1 MENKKYLIENDTDA
15 VWTDPSSG
23 SAGAQKYANQ
33 TSTISGGGRSSYYPV
48 SASSLRYIQQYHADG
63 ISGYVSNY
71 TVREL
76 ERIFLGSN
84 INAQDVYDDRQTYEQ
99 LGDRQIEEQNAASN
113 YYTNV
118 YLPASAANQ
127 QQVDYYLSIGSP
139 AALLAAA
146 QLIVDW
152 FTSTENLEYQRLTNI
167 YLATSDERSRLL
179 DRMNYRL
186 LTGSNPA
193 RGYDPYQLD
202 DPTVA
207 EQRRKREE
215 ERRQRERE
223 EMIDRQIAELAKDN
237 ERLKNQQTART
248 LSTIIGLGF
257 DVATAVALINI
268 FAGPADEAA
277 IIAGKIGTQE
287 MIERLFAEGGKKAVQ
302 NVVNQL
308 PKQLADDA
316 AMATSQLMLK
326 GPKGPIR
333 DALVK
338 NLDDA
343 VLKGDANV
351 VKNLINQ
358 ADDLLY
364 GTAKSVPKVPKS
376 PPVPKPQPYRIDPRR
391 SNPSNFSSTPRNMS
405 NSYEPEGKLL
415 SEDRKFKIL
424 KEIKKPYKVKEAP
437 KKYKMNFAGKYSPQ
451 NTPDK
456 TASQITDDLVAS
468 GNAKGQKW
476 RHKDK
481 LWQGYET
488 TERFNVIYDKVG
500 HGDQAWNMI
509 VNENNKKRG
518 WRDRKIQED
527 LNMIAH
533 ERALYEQSI
542 QEQETLQADKDPLF
556 KKVSKKLKKDID
568 YPDKPSKSG
577 FPDGPPP
584 QTLGGYH
591 PDFVNGEKVS
601 NYYNK
606 LDPISADS
614 MPPTGNPH
622 IDSKVERMKSMK
634 KERDLKY
641 DVKGKKTLK
650 QFKK

>member
-1 MENKKYLIENDTDA
+1 
-15 VWTDPSSG
+15 
-23 SAGAQKYANQ
+23 
-33 TSTISGGGRSSYYPV
+33 
-48 SASSLRYIQQYHADG
+48 
-63 ISGYVSNY
+63 
-71 TVREL
+71 
-76 ERIFLGSN
+76 
-84 INAQDVYDDRQTYEQ
+84 
-99 LGDRQIEEQNAASN
+99 
-113 YYTNV
+113 
-118 YLPASAANQ
+118 
-127 QQVDYYLSIGSP
+127 
-139 AALLAAA
+139 
-146 QLIVDW
+146 
-152 FTSTENLEYQRLTNI
+152 
-167 YLATSDERSRLL
+167 
-179 DRMNYRL
+179 
-186 LTGSNPA
+186 
-193 RGYDPYQLD
+193 
-202 DPTVA
+202 
-207 EQRRKREE
+207 
-215 ERRQRERE
+215 
-223 EMIDRQIAELAKDN
+223 
-237 ERLKNQQTART
+237 
-248 LSTIIGLGF
+248 
-257 DVATAVALINI
+257 
-268 FAGPADEAA
+268 
-277 IIAGKIGTQE
+277 
-287 MIERLFAEGGKKAVQ
+287 MIEKLFVEGGKNAV
-302 NVVNQL
+302 
-308 PKQLADDA
+308 KQVAKKQIPISLGDDA
-316 AMATSQLMLK
+316 AAVTSKLLRSK
-326 GPKGPIR
+326 GSLG
-333 DALVK
+333 
-338 NLDDA
+338 DDA
-343 VLKGDANV
+343 VNMVTKIDDAVNSGNV
-351 VKNLINQ
+351 ETVKNVLQQ

-364 GTAKSVPKVPKS
+364 GRVP
-376 PPVPKPQPYRIDPRR
+376 PKPRVTPPPKATPYRIDPKRANPQNYP
-391 SNPSNFSSTPRNMS
+391 SNPRNSPMA

-481 LWQGYET
+481 FWQGYET
-488 TERFNVIYDKVG
+488 TERFNVIYDRVG

-556 KKVSKKLKKDID
+556 KKVSNKLKKDID
-568 YPDKPSKSG
+568 YPDKPSRSG

-601 NYYNK
+601 NYYNR

-622 IDSKVERMKSMK
+622 IDSKVERMKSVK
-634 KERDLKY
+634 KKRDLKY

>member
-1 MENKKYLIENDTDA
+1 MENKNYLIENDADA
-15 VWTDPSSG
+15 TWTSPRD
-23 SAGAQKYANQ
+23 AQAYANQ
-33 TSTISGGGRSSYYPV
+33 TSTISGGGRQGYYPV
-48 SASSLRYIQQYHADG
+48 SASSLRYIQQNHADG

-71 TVREL
+71 SVREL
-76 ERIFLGSN
+76 ERLFLGSN
-84 INAQDVYDDRQTYEQ
+84 IRAQDVYDDRQRYEYLGERQ
-99 LGDRQIEEQNAASN
+99 LEEQNAAFD
-113 YYTNV
+113 YFTNV
-118 YLPASAANQ
+118 YTPALYAHQ
-127 QQVDYYLSIGSP
+127 EQVDYYFSLNTP
-139 AALLAAA
+139 AADLYVS
-146 QLIVDW
+146 QLIVEW
-152 FTSTENLEYQRLTNI
+152 MTGPENTQYQRLTNI
-167 YLATSDERSRLL
+167 YLATSDERSELLRAMNNRLL
-179 DRMNYRL
+179 NGR
-186 LTGSNPA
+186 NPA

-215 ERRQRERE
+215 LRRQRERE
-223 EMIDRQIAELAKDN
+223 AMIDRQIAELAKDN
-237 ERLKNQQTART
+237 ERLKNQQSVRAITA
-248 LSTIIGLGF
+248 IIGLGF
-257 DVATAVALINI
+257 DVATALAVLNI

-287 MIERLFAEGGKKAVQ
+287 MVERLFSEGGKTAVQ
-302 NVVNQL
+302 NVVKRQL
-308 PKQLADDA
+308 PTQLADDA
-316 AMATSQLMLK
+316 ARVTAEVMLK
-326 GPKGPIR
+326 APKGKLR
-333 DALVK
+333 DTLVR

-343 VLKGDANV
+343 VLKGDTNV

-364 GTAKSVPKVPKS
+364 GTAKSLPKAPKK
-376 PPVPKPQPYRIDPRR
+376 PPVPKPKSYKIDPRR

-481 LWQGYET
+481 FWQGYET

-509 VNENNKKRG
+509 VNENDKKRG

-533 ERALYEQSI
+533 EKALYEQSI

-556 KKVSKKLKKDID
+556 KKVSNKLKRDID

-622 IDSKVERMKSMK
+622 IDSKVERMKSVK

>member
-1 MENKKYLIENDTDA
+1 MENKNYLIENDA

-23 SAGAQKYANQ
+23 SEGAQKYANQ
-33 TSTISGGGRSSYYPV
+33 TSTISGGGRQGYYPV

-84 INAQDVYDDRQTYEQ
+84 IRAQDVYDDRQRYEY
-99 LGDRQIEEQNAASN
+99 LGERQVEEQNAANDYFNGEYTTAYNAMNAQVN
-113 YYTNV
+113 YYLGIGTD
-118 YLPASAANQ
+118 AA
-127 QQVDYYLSIGSP
+127 
-139 AALLAAA
+139 ALAAA
-146 QLIVDW
+146 QILVDW
-152 FTSTENLEYQRLTNI
+152 FTGPENSQYQRLTAK
-167 YLATSDERSRLL
+167 YLATADERTDLLIAMNNRLL
-179 DRMNYRL
+179 NGR
-186 LTGSNPA
+186 NPA

-215 ERRQRERE
+215 LRRQRERE
-223 EMIDRQIAELAKDN
+223 AMIDRQIAELAKDN
-237 ERLKNQQTART
+237 ERLKNQQSVRAITA
-248 LSTIIGLGF
+248 IIGLGF
-257 DVATAVALINI
+257 DVATALAVLNI

-287 MIERLFAEGGKKAVQ
+287 MVERLFAEGGKTAVQ
-302 NVVNQL
+302 NVVKRQL
-308 PKQLADDA
+308 PTQLADDA
-316 AMATSQLMLK
+316 ARVTAEVMLK
-326 GPKGPIR
+326 APKGKLR
-333 DALVK
+333 DTLVR

-343 VLKGDANV
+343 VLKGDTNV

-364 GTAKSVPKVPKS
+364 GTAKSLPKAPKK
-376 PPVPKPQPYRIDPRR
+376 PPVPKPKSYKIDPRR

-481 LWQGYET
+481 FWQGYET

-533 ERALYEQSI
+533 EKALYEQSI
-542 QEQETLQADKDPLF
+542 QEQETLQPDKDPLF
-556 KKVSKKLKKDID
+556 KKVSNKLKRDID

-622 IDSKVERMKSMK
+622 IDSKVERMKSVK